1 MSSTL
6 PQAITPSTTELAID
20 GMTCASCAA
29 RVTSALRR
37 VEGVRSAH
45 VNLATELAVVE
56 HLPDVELAD
65 LTRAVTEAGYQ
76 ARAAAADPAAEE
88 DADAR
93 EREAALRRRRRLLIL
108 GIALAAPTMVLGMA
122 VGPFDGKDWLM
133 LALTLPVWAI
143 VGWEFHRSALAG
155 LRHLSANMD
164 TLVSLG
170 STAALAYSV
179 AATALMLPSYYETA
193 SAIIV
198 LISIGKYLE
207 IVMRAKSNTAIR
219 GMLHLRPQRAEVI
232 DAAGTT
238 RAVSVDA
245 LHVGDIAI
253 VRAGERIPVDGIV
266 VAGDSAVDASMVTG
280 ESMPSMVGPGS
291 TVIGGTLN
299 GDGLLQVRA
308 TVVGSGTMLSRIVKA
323 VRDAQGSQAPA
334 QRLADR
340 VAGIFVPAILIVALA
355 TFAGWAFAHHPL
367 TQALMVAVAV
377 VVVACPCAMGLATP
391 TAVMAGVGVAARQGI
406 LFKNAE
412 AMEAA
417 GAATDV
423 IFDKTGT
430 LTLGHPAVTA
440 IAPAPGHSERD
451 LLAIA
456 AAAEASSTHPI
467 AQAIVA
473 LARDRGV
480 TAPAATDAKTA
491 RGRGASAMVEGARAL
506 AGSAEFLKEAG
517 VDVSPIDGRAS
528 VHVALGGDVIG
539 SISIADPIRPESARA
554 VGDLRALGVAV
565 ALVSGDAA
573 GPVNSVADAL
583 EIADRR
589 DRMLPE
595 DKRDFVRSLGRQGRR
610 TIFVGD
616 GINDAPAL
624 AEAAVGIAMG
634 GGTDIAIESADAAI
648 VSDDPRGVSR
658 AIAISRKTMRT
669 IRQNLVWA
677 FFYNIILV
685 PLAAFGFV
693 HPILAAGAMGAS
705 SLFVV
710 GNSLLLARAK
720 PS

>member
-6 PQAITPSTTELAID
+6 PQEITPSTTELAID

-37 VEGVRSAH
+37 VEGVRSAR
-45 VNLATELAVVE
+45 VNLATEMAVVE
-56 HLPDVELAD
+56 HLPNVGLAD
-65 LTRAVTEAGYQ
+65 LTRAVTDAGYE
-76 ARAAAADPAAEE
+76 ARAAAPDPAAEE

-93 EREAALRRRRRLLIL
+93 EREAALRRRRRMLTL
-108 GIALAAPTMVLGMA
+108 GIALAVPTMLLGMA
-122 VGPFDGKDWLM
+122 SPPFEGKDWLM
-133 LALTLPVWAI
+133 FALTLPVWGV
-143 VGWEFHRSALAG
+143 VGWEFHRSAIAG

-179 AATALMLPSYYETA
+179 AATVLMLPSYYETA

-219 GMLHLRPQRAEVI
+219 GLLHLRPQRAEV
-232 DAAGTT
+232 
-238 RAVSVDA
+238 VDA
-245 LHVGDIAI
+245 GGNTRPVSIDELRVGDIAI
-253 VRAGERIPVDGIV
+253 VRAGERIPVDGVI
-266 VAGDSAVDASMVTG
+266 VAGESAVDASMVTG
-280 ESMPSMVGPGS
+280 ESMPATVRPGS

-308 TVVGSGTMLSRIVKA
+308 TVVGSGTMLARIVKA

-340 VAGIFVPAILIVALA
+340 VAGIFVPVILIVAVL
-355 TFAGWAFAHHPL
+355 TFVGWSLTHHPL

-377 VVVACPCAMGLATP
+377 IVVACPCAMGLATP
-391 TAVMAGVGVAARQGI
+391 TAVMAGVAIAARQGI

-417 GAATDV
+417 GRATDV

-430 LTLGHPAVTA
+430 LTLGHPAVTE
-440 IAPAPGHSERD
+440 IIPAPGHTEREI
-451 LLAIA
+451 LEVA

-467 AQAIVA
+467 AHAIVG
-473 LARDRGV
+473 LARDRGI
-480 TAPAATDAKTA
+480 PALPATDAKTV
-491 RGRGASAMVEGARAL
+491 RGRGASALIDGRRAL
-506 AGSAEFLKEAG
+506 TGSTQFLKEAG
-517 VDVSPIDGRAS
+517 VDVSSIDGRAG
-528 VHVALGGDVIG
+528 VYVALGGRVIG
-539 SISIADPIRPESARA
+539 GISIADPVRPQSAQA
-554 VGDLRALGVAV
+554 VNDLSALGVAV

-573 GPVNSVADAL
+573 DPVNSVADAL
-583 EIADRR
+583 GIVDRR
-589 DRMLPE
+589 GRMLPE
-595 DKRDFVRSLGRQGRR
+595 DKRDFVRSLENEGRK

-624 AEAAVGIAMG
+624 AQADVGMAMG

-648 VSDDPRGVSR
+648 LSDDPRVVAL
-658 AIAISRKTMRT
+658 AIAISRKTLRT
-669 IRQNLVWA
+669 IRQNLAWA
-677 FFYNIILV
+677 FVYNIILV

-710 GNSLLLARAK
+710 GNSLLLGRAK